1 VSACHGAVDREE
13 SDRNKARACA
23 GKWCSSKG
31 GYNRPS
37 CSCHYC
43 TYRGGLLR
51 QGAVDKA
58 KADDQRHAGE
68 RQHHHLQVRK
78 AVGGK
83 QRKIVHD
90 APPKNVPVISRSE
103 PTEGSWPTAPARGVM
118 PAPAGLLFAIPPIS
132 HHHSRALPERNLRLR
147 PSQTCGQLPS
157 RSH

>member
-1 VSACHGAVDREE
+1 
-13 SDRNKARACA
+13 
-23 GKWCSSKG
+23 
-31 GYNRPS
+31 
-37 CSCHYC
+37 
-43 TYRGGLLR
+43 
-51 QGAVDKA
+51 
-58 KADDQRHAGE
+58 
-68 RQHHHLQVRK
+68 HHHLQVRK

-147 PSQTCGQLPS
+147 PSHTCGQLPS
-157 RSH
+157 GSHRHRRHARRGSRRHRPRHPLKGEVGLGLHGAAPPHGPASWPPVQCYAQGGRWEHNGNKRKI